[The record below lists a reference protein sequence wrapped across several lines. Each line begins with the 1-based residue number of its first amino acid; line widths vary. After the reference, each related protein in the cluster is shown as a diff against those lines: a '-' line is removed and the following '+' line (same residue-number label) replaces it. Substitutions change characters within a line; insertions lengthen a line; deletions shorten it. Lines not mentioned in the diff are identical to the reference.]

1 MPSRRSLLAT
11 CGSAAAVALAG
22 CLSSGSTR
30 GGTTT
35 GDATGT
41 TATST
46 TEPPTTDAS
55 SPEVREVDPTDLDRG
70 VPLALPDVGVSL
82 DGPPARAFA
91 VGTDDPDADPKPH
104 PVWVWNATDAML
116 TVELHLAMGST
127 SGSETTLLAESV
139 TLDPGSAVAV
149 ALRERRHYYRLTTL
163 VGNREEDVTVRH
175 SDVDCND
182 SATDVA
188 VTSEKIRTS
197 SVTTDAACGTSTVA

>member
-1 MPSRRSLLAT
+1 MPSRRSLLVA

-30 GGTTT
+30 DGTTT

-46 TEPPTTDAS
+46 TDPS
-55 SPEVREVDPTDLDRG
+55 SPEVREVDPADLDRG
-70 VPLALPDVGVSL
+70 VPLSLPDVGVSL

-91 VGTDDPDADPKPH
+91 VGTDDPDTDTKPH

-116 TVELHLAMGST
+116 TVELHLAMGSA

-163 VGNREEDVTVRH
+163 VGNRKEDVTVRH
-175 SDVDCND
+175 SDVDCDD

-188 VTSEKIRTS
+188 VTSEKIRTG
-197 SVTTDAACGTSTVA
+197 SVTTDVACGTSTVA